1 MEDLVF
7 EFSAPIAATMLDRLA
22 NTLEQMGDD
31 AASYIKQA
39 SQNEQAAAAN
49 EAAAASELATIPNY
63 KEITVE
69 ETDEDGEVHEKKE
82 RVPDLV
88 ADAAARAAAWAFQQ
102 AAAALRAIAASLIGT
117 ASSLQC
123 SITDGTRQKQQLS
136 IGIENTQFAIKTTG
150 NLLVDGLGL
159 IKEVTSA
166 FNVPQTDNK
175 VEWAKNVGSNLL
187 KIVGVD
193 LSDGLGDELDSALEI
208 AAKYAVRLGD
218 VAFYS
223 AVTSAVVT
231 LGTVPFGNLAQ
242 PLLIFESNKIRNM
255 YLNND
260 TGAKTV
266 KKVMVSALGIL
277 GIDATPT
284 KGKTGE
290 SNTTSDDTVVI
301 DITEFAK
308 YADTDKT
315 ATNTTTQG
323 TTQADVETVKGNFTK
338 TTNQNGGTTVQQTG
352 LSDEAKKKLEDE
364 NEKWKA
370 REEYDENRLSE
381 VKNDITRYS
390 NNIKNGNKNISEIDD
405 SIKKKQATI
414 DANKKEYDAK
424 HEEFGKSKMGI
435 DYDGLRKDM
444 ENIKKENA
452 QLEKDIN
459 LLEKRKELINKN
471 IETWEKNKNTAEN
484 VAKSLGGKYEKKA

>member
-39 SQNEQAAAAN
+39 SINEQEAAAN

-102 AAAALRAIAASLIGT
+102 AAAALRAIAASLRGT
-117 ASSLQC
+117 ASLLQG

-150 NLLVDGLGL
+150 NLLVAGLSL

-193 LSDGLGDELDSALEI
+193 LSDGLGDELNSALEI

-266 KKVMVSALGIL
+266 KKVMVSALEIL

-284 KGKTGE
+284 VKGQTG
-290 SNTTSDDTVVI
+290 NNNVAIDDDTVIIYTSELDALINGATGTDQTTI
-301 DITEFAK
+301 D
-308 YADTDKT
+308 
-315 ATNTTTQG
+315 TTSVT
-323 TTQADVETVKGNFTK
+323 VE
-338 TTNQNGGTTVQQTG
+338 GG
-352 LSDEAKKKLEDE
+352 AKKTGGKNTGGKNTEPPPRTKEDF
-364 NEKWKA
+364 EKMKDYYTK
-370 REEYDENRLSE
+370 EEINISA
-381 VKNDITRYS
+381 DITRTQRQINQNS
-390 NNIKNGNKNISEIDD
+390 DNITK
-405 SIKKKQATI
+405 
-414 DANKKEYDAK
+414 NKK
-424 HEEFGKSKMGI
+424 
-435 DYDGLRKDM
+435 
-444 ENIKKENA
+444 
-452 QLEKDIN
+452 
-459 LLEKRKELINKN
+459 LLEMTPKNDYLMRKNLQDRIYKLES
-471 IETWEKNKNTAEN
+471 EN
-484 VAKSLGGKYEKKA
+484 VMLKDEVNGKKIRQKEAAKKRDTYSKKLNDFVQI